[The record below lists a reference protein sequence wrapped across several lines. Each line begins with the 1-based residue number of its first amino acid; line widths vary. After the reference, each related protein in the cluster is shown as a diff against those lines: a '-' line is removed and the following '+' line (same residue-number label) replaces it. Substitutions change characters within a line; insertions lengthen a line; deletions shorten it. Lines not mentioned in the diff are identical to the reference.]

1 MHMPGLRSILRPI
14 VLAVAL
20 AGAAVFAARPALA
33 QAEHKAS
40 PVEAP
45 AAGHTP
51 AAPAAHAPDAHGESH
66 LSTAGVLPTKEE
78 GIVPMVVSLVVFGL
92 VFAVLATTA
101 WPKIVKG
108 LKDREDK
115 IRSEIEAAEL
125 AQKQAKAA
133 LQEYEKNLASARAE
147 AQRMLEETKAQQQA
161 LAADLKAKADV
172 ELTGMR
178 EKAKRDID
186 TAKRAAIDEIY
197 SQAASAATAMAAK
210 ILKREIGSQD
220 QQRLI
225 QESMGEL
232 QAAVARNN

>member
-1 MHMPGLRSILRPI
+1 MNIRLRSFRP
-14 VLAVAL
+14 LAVACMLL
-20 AGAAVFAARPALA
+20 AMAAFGARPVFAQAHDNSHGAA
-33 QAEHKAS
+33 
-40 PVEAP
+40 PVEQSAGHETA
-45 AAGHTP
+45 AAGHGE
-51 AAPAAHAPDAHGESH
+51 AGHGGHEA
-66 LSTAGVLPTKEE
+66 AGVIPTLEQ

-92 VFAVLATTA
+92 VLAILGATA

-115 IRSEIEAAEL
+115 IRNEIEAAEM
-125 AQKQAKAA
+125 AQRQAKAA
-133 LQEYEKNLASARAE
+133 LQEYEKNLAQARAE
-147 AQRMLEETKAQQQA
+147 AQRMLDETRSQQQA
-161 LAADLKAKADV
+161 LAAELKAKADV
-172 ELTGMR
+172 ELNAMR

-197 SQAASAATAMAAK
+197 MSAANAATSMASK

-225 QESMGEL
+225 QESLGEL

>member
-1 MHMPGLRSILRPI
+1 MHMPGFRSLLRPI

-33 QAEHKAS
+33 QADHGTK
-40 PVEAP
+40 PVEQATS
-45 AAGHTP
+45 GHG
-51 AAPAAHAPDAHGESH
+51 ADAHGSDAH
-66 LSTAGVLPTKEE
+66 GGSQLPTAGVLPKTEE
-78 GIVPMVVSLVVFGL
+78 GIVPMVVTLVVFGL

-115 IRSEIEAAEL
+115 IRSEIEAAEM

-133 LQEYEKNLASARAE
+133 LQEYEKNLAQARAE
-147 AQRMLEETKAQQQA
+147 AQRMLEETKSQQQA
-161 LAADLKAKADV
+161 LAAELKAKADV
-172 ELTGMR
+172 ELNAMR

-197 SQAASAATAMAAK
+197 TTAANAATSMAAK
-210 ILKREIGSQD
+210 ILKREIGAHD

-232 QAAVARNN
+232 QTAVARNN